1 MLLLVPFAA
10 QSSNWAHN
18 AISLTHAFGDGSG
31 VKVGVM
37 DGAARCSHVE
47 LAGHCVNT
55 YYDPDWGQYS
65 DHGTH
70 VATTIAGIDKAPD
83 WFDHDGGVAP
93 GATIYSYEVFDGEY
107 WISNA
112 NETAMAD
119 KAASDGVS
127 VINMSYGAYNAYGM
141 PYIEE
146 NVKKIWRKYKN
157 ITFVNASGN
166 EGVILDASNV
176 GNIENV
182 IFVGASDQSGNIAGW
197 SNRPGEHYKY
207 QFIVAPGDFISGGYA
222 NSDGAY
228 GWMSGTSMAAPIVTG
243 AIAILHD
250 HWGHLKNNPVA
261 TAGIVFDSAI
271 DKGAPGVD
279 AVYGHGMLNIAGM
292 FGPIPITDDP
302 DDDDCPIVIVDPPV
316 DNPGDGGTIGT
327 PGDGVWYDGK
337 GEGRSWYD
345 SRGRKYTKNCD
356 QPEDPPVVVNPP
368 EDPPVVVNPPEE
380 EPCYLPWAAGPPSD
394 DCTIGTPGDGIWYD
408 DRGNRNYYTVNVNGK
423 RKLLNRPK
431 ASSVLIKAASK
442 LPVVFFDKYGRDF
455 KTNAVNYKSVDR
467 IDTEYLELNENMSL
481 QMVNN
486 SMPNFKM
493 KLTDNV
499 SVGRGRTLGFESN
512 PVLNMLDDGAFIIKD
527 NVGVMYSDTSTTL
540 LYKPED
546 WLTMTYTKENG
557 FLGSTGMGKYDTIST
572 TVSKDYGMFFS
583 STTMALS
590 SGGDDRGIVKMS
602 DKVGSLA
609 FQAGLKGEIKK
620 NLNWKLAVSQNL
632 QPVSGTMS
640 VAYDD
645 RAGRTITNHV
655 DLDDDTTTKIM
666 FTLKFKW

>member
-1 MLLLVPFAA
+1 MLLLVPFAV
-10 QSSNWAHN
+10 QSSDWAHN

-70 VATTIAGIDKAPD
+70 VATTIAGIDKAPG

-107 WISNA
+107 WISDA
-112 NETAMAD
+112 NETAMAA

-127 VINMSYGAYNAYGM
+127 VINMSYGAYDLYGM
-141 PYIEE
+141 PYLEE
-146 NVKKIWRKYKN
+146 NVQKIWRKYKN

-166 EGVILDASNV
+166 EGVILDPGNV
-176 GNIENV
+176 KGIKNV
-182 IFVGASDQSGNIAGW
+182 IFVGATDASGNITSW
-197 SNRPGEHYKY
+197 SNRPGEHYKH

-316 DNPGDGGTIGT
+316 NYPDDDIIGT
-327 PGDGVWYDGK
+327 PGDGVWYD
-337 GEGRSWYD
+337 
-345 SRGRKYTKNCD
+345 SRGRKYAKDCGTE
-356 QPEDPPVVVNPP
+356 PADPPVVDNPP
-368 EDPPVVVNPPEE
+368 EDP
-380 EPCYLPWAAGPPSD
+380 CYSTAAAGGD
-394 DCTIGTPGDGIWYD
+394 DCVIGTPGDGVWYD
-408 DRGNRNYYTVNVNGK
+408 DRGNPNYYAVEIDGDRRPLK
-423 RKLLNRPK
+423 RAT

-442 LPVVFFDKYGRDF
+442 LPVVFYDKYGRDF

-467 IDTEYLELNENMSL
+467 IASEYLDLNENMSL
-481 QMVNN
+481 QMVN
-486 SMPNFKM
+486 SGKPNFKM
-493 KLTDNV
+493 KLSDNV
-499 SVGRGRTLGFESN
+499 AVGKGRTLGFESH
-512 PVLNMLDDGAFIIKD
+512 PVLDMLDDGAFIIKD
-527 NVGVMYSDTSTTL
+527 GVGVMYSDTSTTL
-540 LYKPED
+540 LYKPQD

-572 TVSKDYGMFFS
+572 MVSKDYGMFFG

-590 SGGDDRGIVKMS
+590 TGGDDRGIVKMS
-602 DKVGSLA
+602 DKVGSMA
-609 FQAGLKGEIKK
+609 FEAGLKGEIKK
-620 NLNWKLAVSQNL
+620 NFKWKLAVSQNL
-632 QPVSGTMS
+632 QPVNGTMS
-640 VAYDD
+640 VAYGD
-645 RAGRTITNHV
+645 RAGRTITNSV
-655 DLDDDTTTKIM
+655 DLDDDTTTKVM
-666 FTLKFKW
+666 LTFNFKW